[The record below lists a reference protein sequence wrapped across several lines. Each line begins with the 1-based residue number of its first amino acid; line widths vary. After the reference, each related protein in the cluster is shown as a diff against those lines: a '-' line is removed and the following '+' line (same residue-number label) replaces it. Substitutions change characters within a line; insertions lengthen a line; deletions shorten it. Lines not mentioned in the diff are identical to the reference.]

1 MRFISRFVLPTSL
14 GFTVLATSGCSTFQ
28 QYAALEDVEF
38 HLAGVSDVR
47 LAGIE
52 LDRMSS
58 YEDLG
63 MLDLARLA
71 QAVGQNELPLD
82 LDVHVGA
89 LNPADN
95 GTEAR
100 LMRMDWTLL
109 LEDRE
114 ALNGTLDEEIIL
126 PPGQPMIIPIAISLN
141 LVEFY
146 EGNAQDLLELG
157 LALAGQGGAGKNVA
171 LRISPVINTPLGA
184 IRYPQPITLVNE
196 RVGG

>member
-1 MRFISRFVLPTSL
+1 MRPINRFVFPTFL
-14 GFTVLATSGCSTFQ
+14 GLALATTTGCSTFQ
-28 QYAALEDVEF
+28 QYAALQEVDF
-38 HLAGVSDVR
+38 DLAGVSDVR

-52 LDRMSS
+52 LDQMSS

-71 QAVGQNELPLD
+71 QAFGQNELPLD
-82 LDVHVGA
+82 LQVHVRA

-95 GTEAR
+95 ETDAR

-114 ALNGTLDEEIIL
+114 TLSGSLDDEIVL
-126 PPGQPMIIPIAISLN
+126 APGQPQIIPVGISLN

-146 EGNAQDLLELG
+146 EGNAQDLMELG
-157 LALAGQGGAGKNVA
+157 LSLAGQGGASKSVA
-171 LRISPVINTPLGA
+171 LRISPVIDTPLGA
-184 IRYPQPITLVNE
+184 MRYPQPITLINE
-196 RVGG
+196 EVGR